1 MTNIVNIRV
10 WTQNDLEVIRKITW
24 ETWLAT
30 YAKFIPEE
38 DLRSYFDTN
47 YTPDVLRKLY
57 HSVFMKGFLA
67 EVDGITAGCMRTFL
81 NKEENR
87 FYVSSLYILPQFQGK
102 GIGSRLMAE
111 AEECARGYH
120 LDQVWLGVMEQNI
133 HALEWYK
140 AQGFEFP
147 EEAPFIMG
155 KTSVNHFIGFK
166 RIHSNTSPQ

>member
-1 MTNIVNIRV
+1 MTDTVTIRV
-10 WTQNDLEVIRKITW
+10 WTQNDLEVIRTITW

-30 YAKFIPEE
+30 YAEFIPEE
-38 DLRSYFDTN
+38 DLRSYFDAN
-47 YTPDVLRKLY
+47 YSLEMMRKLF

-67 EVDGITAGCMRTFL
+67 EVNGCPAGCMRTFL

-87 FYVSSLYILPQFQGK
+87 FYVSSLYILPAFQGK
-102 GIGSRLMAE
+102 GIGTRLMAE
-111 AEECARGYH
+111 AEKCALDYH

-140 AQGFEFP
+140 AQGFEFH

-155 KTSVNHFIGFK
+155 NTSVNHFIGFK
-166 RIHSNTSPQ
+166 RIHP